1 MNLEVLKFVHAVFG
15 AVGIGAGVWAVFGI
29 LKGKLFKKWTVIFL
43 KCASIACVTGL
54 MFPFRHLLP
63 THWVAMSAV
72 YVSGVAVVV
81 WCRHRLVDI
90 WALIYALSIMLTLC
104 LNILVVIAHVF
115 EMLIPPQPKL
125 SFLITGSMVMLLFIG
140 LGMFTVRKYRAT
152 QAGLTVRPMV
162 NGCN

>member
-1 MNLEVLKFVHAVFG
+1 MNLEILKLVHAVFG
-15 AVGIGAGVWAVFGI
+15 AVGIGAGAWAVFGI
-29 LKGKLFKKWTVIFL
+29 LKGKLFKKWTVVFL

-54 MFPFRHLLP
+54 MFPFHHLLP
-63 THWVAMSAV
+63 THWIAMSAV
-72 YVSGVAVVV
+72 YVSAVAALA

-90 WALIYALSIMLTLC
+90 WALIFALSIMLALC

-125 SFLITGSMVMLLFIG
+125 SFLITESMVMLLFVG
-140 LGMFTVRKYRAT
+140 LGIFTVRKYRT
-152 QAGLTVRPMV
+152 SQAGPIVRPMV